1 MVIYLLVAVVVTAST
16 ARLIWRALAWTA
28 VVVMPAAVGFAR
40 VYRGMHHPTDVL
52 AGALM
57 GVAVLAVALVAV
69 RAAKA
74 ASAPAHAGG
83 RSLSGSRGSRPRRSP
98 RGHGLMGAPV
108 AVVAHQQKVLGGGLP
123 ELRRQLASAGID
135 DPAWFEVPKSKKAPK
150 RVRQAIDEGAELLL
164 VWGGDGMVQRCIDA
178 IVDHDVTLG
187 ILPAGTAN
195 LLATNLG
202 IPHELEGALEVALRG
217 RDRPVDVA
225 TVNGEHFAVMSG
237 LGFDAQMIEGA
248 DSAAKEKLGKLAYVR
263 TGVGA
268 MRSAPV
274 KLRIKVDGTKW
285 FKGDASCVLV
295 GNVGTASGGL
305 VVFSDAELDDG
316 VLEIGVVTA
325 EGTAQWLRV
334 LGRAARKQADQ
345 SPFVHTT
352 RGKKVDV
359 RLDKASLYELDGGS
373 RSKVKRLRYR
383 VKHHAI
389 TVRVPS

>member
-1 MVIYLLVAVVVTAST
+1 
-16 ARLIWRALAWTA
+16 
-28 VVVMPAAVGFAR
+28 
-40 VYRGMHHPTDVL
+40 
-52 AGALM
+52 
-57 GVAVLAVALVAV
+57 
-69 RAAKA
+69 
-74 ASAPAHAGG
+74 
-83 RSLSGSRGSRPRRSP
+83 
-98 RGHGLMGAPV
+98 MGAPV
-108 AVVAHQQKVLGGGLP
+108 AVVAHQQKVLGDGLP

-178 IVDHDVTLG
+178 AVGHDVTLG

-202 IPHELEGALEVALRG
+202 IPHELEGALDVALRG

-263 TGVGA
+263 TSVGA
-268 MRSAPV
+268 MRSTPV
-274 KLRIKVDGTKW
+274 KLRIEVDGTKW

-373 RSKVKRLRYR
+373 RSKVKRLKYR

>member
-1 MVIYLLVAVVVTAST
+1 
-16 ARLIWRALAWTA
+16 
-28 VVVMPAAVGFAR
+28 
-40 VYRGMHHPTDVL
+40 
-52 AGALM
+52 
-57 GVAVLAVALVAV
+57 
-69 RAAKA
+69 
-74 ASAPAHAGG
+74 
-83 RSLSGSRGSRPRRSP
+83 
-98 RGHGLMGAPV
+98 MGAAV

-123 ELRRQLASAGID
+123 ELRRQLASAGVD

-202 IPHELEGALEVALRG
+202 IPHELDGALEVALRG

-248 DSAAKEKLGKLAYVR
+248 DSSAKDKLGRLAYVR

-274 KLRIKVDGTKW
+274 MLRIKVDGTKW
-285 FKGDASCVLV
+285 FKGEASCVLV

-325 EGTAQWLRV
+325 EGAAQWLRV

-345 SPFVHTT
+345 SPFVQTT

-373 RSKVKRLRYR
+373 RSKVKRLRYGSSTTPSR
-383 VKHHAI
+383 CGCRHEHRAADPRDVGAQRRRRQGHLAHVWARSADPRRLPAAAVRRRLQPR
-389 TVRVPS
+389 TVDGLHDQPRGDPGNDRHGRAGTGVRG

>member
-1 MVIYLLVAVVVTAST
+1 
-16 ARLIWRALAWTA
+16 
-28 VVVMPAAVGFAR
+28 
-40 VYRGMHHPTDVL
+40 
-52 AGALM
+52 
-57 GVAVLAVALVAV
+57 
-69 RAAKA
+69 
-74 ASAPAHAGG
+74 
-83 RSLSGSRGSRPRRSP
+83 
-98 RGHGLMGAPV
+98 MGAPV
-108 AVVAHQQKVLGGGLP
+108 AVVAHQKKVLGEGLP
-123 ELRRQLASAGID
+123 ELRRQLACAGID
-135 DPAWFEVPKSKKAPK
+135 DPAWFEVPKSKKAPQ

-178 IVDHDVTLG
+178 MVDHDVTLG

-195 LLATNLG
+195 LLATNLS
-202 IPHELEGALEVALRG
+202 IPHELEGALDIALRG

-263 TGVGA
+263 TSVGA

-274 KLRIKVDGTKW
+274 NLRVKVDGTKW
-285 FKGDASCVLV
+285 FKGDASCLLV

-352 RGKKVDV
+352 RGQRVDV
-359 RLDKASLYELDGGS
+359 RLDKATLYELDGGS
-373 RSKVKRLRYR
+373 RSKVKRLKYR